1 MERGIVVDDANPS
14 EPKVRY
20 LDIDYDNP
28 AKAKDGTTGI
38 GQMEEQLKPN
48 SFVKISNPMEPGTSV
63 AIQDGSDMKNA
74 IVIRVAGDKVFVNG
88 FAGRISVVDKSRCT
102 PVPIRSTAK
111 VGEKVKAVWVGS
123 FKEGM
128 VTKVDSTIGR
138 VFIKF
143 EVDGKEKAVAF
154 GNVMK

>member
-1 MERGIVVDDANPS
+1 M
-14 EPKVRY
+14 RY

-28 AKAKDGTTGI
+28 AKSKDGTTGI

-48 SFVKISNPMEPGTSV
+48 SFVKINQPMEPGTSV
-63 AIQDGSDMKNA
+63 AISDGADLKHA
-74 IVIRVAGDKVFVNG
+74 IVIRVAGDKVFVKG
-88 FAGRISVVDKSRCT
+88 FAGRIEVVDKSRCT
-102 PVPIRSTAK
+102 PVPVVSKAK

-123 FKEGM
+123 FREGT
-128 VTKVDSTIGR
+128 VTKVDPNIGR

-143 EVDGKEKAVAF
+143 DHDEKAIPF